1 MLCSH
6 SWAELFAVAFAS
18 NSPLLAALESGNPEV
33 IANNQNAPDG
43 LPLTMADAEFFCG
56 TFLNVFRVARNDE
69 TLDAQAKALK
79 IMDVNS
85 RCNTNRPKSTVWLQI
100 GEESVLSERQQH
112 QLAMLYHDIVTQKA
126 IEATAQSIAD
136 GNQRRIYI
144 NKALNFAVSA
154 NARVYTECALR
165 NCE

>member
-18 NSPLLAALESGNPEV
+18 NSPLLADLESGNPEV
-33 IANNQNAPDG
+33 IANNQKAPDG
-43 LPLTMADAEFFCG
+43 LPLTMADAEFFCR
-56 TFLNVFRVARNDE
+56 TFLDVFRAARNDD

-79 IMDVNS
+79 IMDVNP
-85 RCNTNRPKSTVWLQI
+85 RCDTNRQKSTVWLQI
-100 GEESVLSERQQH
+100 HEESVLSERQQH

-126 IEATAQSIAD
+126 VEATANDITNGD
-136 GNQRRIYI
+136 QRRTFI